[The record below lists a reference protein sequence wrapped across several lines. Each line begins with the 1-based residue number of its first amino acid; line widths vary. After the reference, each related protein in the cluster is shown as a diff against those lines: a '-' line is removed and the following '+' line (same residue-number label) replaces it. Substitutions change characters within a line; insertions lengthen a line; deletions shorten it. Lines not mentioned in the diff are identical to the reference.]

1 MYKQV
6 QMTEQANESF
16 KDLFNQMNAVMNELI
31 AFTKVVDVISNN
43 SGTIQ
48 ESTNEFASIIEE
60 STAAVEELNAMLVQ
74 LTDEQE
80 KIAR

>member
-1 MYKQV
+1 
-6 QMTEQANESF
+6 MTEQANESF